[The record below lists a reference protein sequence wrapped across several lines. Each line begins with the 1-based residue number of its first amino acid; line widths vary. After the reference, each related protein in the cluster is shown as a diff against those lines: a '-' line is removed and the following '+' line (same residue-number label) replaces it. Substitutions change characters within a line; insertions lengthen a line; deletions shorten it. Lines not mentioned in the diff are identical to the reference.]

1 MSKTLRIALREFLAT
16 VKTAGFLIGMLVTP
30 AMLAVALLVFPRL
43 MTKPAP
49 RVVGQVA
56 IVDPT
61 GAVADGLRAYLAPE
75 AMAARRGEIA
85 REIDR
90 RMPSPFRAGAPL
102 AKDIAH
108 TAALDAILGQ
118 VPKLEVVAL
127 PADADLERE
136 KEPLRQDE
144 GQGGGRLMLLVI
156 DANAITPTSGSK
168 EYGSY
173 DLFARG
179 KLDDRIEEEV
189 ASGLREAIVTARVR
203 AAGLDRQ
210 RIEAVTRVAR
220 RASVTVTKEGDR
232 QTNKVFNMLL
242 PGGFMVLLLMSVMI
256 GGQNL
261 LTTTVEEKSNRV
273 VEILLSAVSP
283 MQLMTGKILGH
294 LAVGLVVL
302 LLYGGMGIAALVS
315 FSLMGLLD
323 ATLIVYLVIFFL
335 IAYFV
340 VAAFMAAV
348 GAAVNEMREAQTL
361 MMPVMLLLMIP
372 WFLWMPISRDPN
384 GALAVTLSFLP
395 PANSFAMLL
404 RLTSAT
410 PPPAWQAWLSIAIGL
425 ASVYAAL
432 WAAAKVFR
440 IGLLLYGKP
449 PNLATLVRWIRMA

>member
-1 MSKTLRIALREFLAT
+1 MKKILRIAQREFLAT
-16 VKTAGFLIGMLVTP
+16 VKTAGFLVGILVAP
-30 AMLAVALLVFPRL
+30 ALMVVLLLVMPRL
-43 MTKPAP
+43 MTNPAP
-49 RVVGQVA
+49 RVEGQVA
-56 IVDPT
+56 IVDST

-85 REIDR
+85 RQIDR
-90 RMPSPFRAGAPL
+90 HMPSALRAGAPL
-102 AKDIAH
+102 P
-108 TAALDAILGQ
+108 LDAILGR
-118 VPKLEVVAL
+118 VPKLEIVAL
-127 PADADLERE
+127 PFNADLERE

-144 GQGGGRLMLLVI
+144 GKGGGRLMLLVI
-156 DANAITPTSGSK
+156 DTNAVTPTPGSN

-179 KLDDRIEEEV
+179 KLDDRLEEEV

-242 PGGFMVLLLMSVMI
+242 AGGFMFLLMTSVMV

-273 VEILLSAVSP
+273 IEILLSAVSP

-302 LLYGGMGIAALVS
+302 LLYGGMGIVALVS

-323 ATLIVYLVIFFL
+323 ATLIVYLIIFFL
-335 IAYFV
+335 ISYFV

-372 WFLWMPISRDPN
+372 GVLWMPISRDPN

-395 PANSFAMLL
+395 PTNSVAMLL

-410 PPPAWQAWLSIAIGL
+410 PPAAWQAWLSIAIGL

>member
-1 MSKTLRIALREFLAT
+1 
-16 VKTAGFLIGMLVTP
+16 VTP
-30 AMLAVALLVFPRL
+30 
-43 MTKPAP
+43 
-49 RVVGQVA
+49 
-56 IVDPT
+56 
-61 GAVADGLRAYLAPE
+61 
-75 AMAARRGEIA
+75 
-85 REIDR
+85 
-90 RMPSPFRAGAPL
+90 
-102 AKDIAH
+102 
-108 TAALDAILGQ
+108 
-118 VPKLEVVAL
+118 
-127 PADADLERE
+127 
-136 KEPLRQDE
+136 
-144 GQGGGRLMLLVI
+144 
-156 DANAITPTSGSK
+156 TPGSN

-179 KLDDRIEEEV
+179 KLDDRLEEEV
-189 ASGLREAIVTARVR
+189 ASGLREAIVAARVR

-242 PGGFMVLLLMSVMI
+242 PGGFMFLLLMSVMI

-294 LAVGLVVL
+294 LAVGLVVM
-302 LLYGGMGIAALVS
+302 LLYGGMGIVALVS
-315 FSLMGLLD
+315 FSLLGLID
-323 ATLIVYLVIFFL
+323 AMLIVYLLIFFL
-335 IAYFV
+335 IAYLV

-361 MMPVMLLLMIP
+361 MMPVMLLLMVP
-372 WFLWMPISRDPN
+372 WILWMPISRDPN

-395 PANSFAMLL
+395 PTNSFAMLL

-425 ASVYAAL
+425 ASVYVAL

-449 PNLATLVRWIRMA
+449 PNLATFVRWIRMA